1 MFKTEIV
8 DSFDYNRLYGREKYS
23 LQKMEMKAVN
33 FPIEVEPNLIT
44 AVWSDRINNE
54 WIAALKL
61 IETQYTGDAFFA
73 GATNESFMVFAKAIA
88 KVIGFKHKVTGARI
102 TRYTNAAS
110 GYPCFVLEVTSGGK
124 GIQQTHL
131 KTDYNDVTEYRMH
144 PKGYFIA
151 RGDCDETDGT
161 MDYD

>member
-1 MFKTEIV
+1 MFQTDTV
-8 DSFDYNRLYGREKYS
+8 DPFEYNRLYGNEKYS
-23 LQKMEMKAVN
+23 LQKMEMKSIN
-33 FPIEVEPNLIT
+33 FPAEVEPGFAFT
-44 AVWSDRINNE
+44 VWSDRINAE
-54 WIAALKL
+54 WWGSANL
-61 IETQYTGDAFFA
+61 IVSHYTGDAFFA